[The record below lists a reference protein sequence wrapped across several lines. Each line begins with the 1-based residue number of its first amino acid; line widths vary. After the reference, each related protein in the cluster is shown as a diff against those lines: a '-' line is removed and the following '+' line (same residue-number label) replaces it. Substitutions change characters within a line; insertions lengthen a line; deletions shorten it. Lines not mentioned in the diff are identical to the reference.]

1 LQQLFENPELQKFF
15 LVFVRLSGLVVFA
28 PPFMNQRLSVQLKGG
43 LVFFL
48 AIAVMPVVPALPNLV
63 PYNTI
68 DLAFAM
74 LNEVLIGFIIGFSV
88 RLLFTI
94 FELAGEFVDKQ
105 VGFAM
110 ASLVDPQTDVTVSI
124 LGSMFMN
131 LALFIFIKVGGHHWV
146 IEAFAGSFRTLPL
159 LQGDFNIDGIHF
171 HMGELFLKIFS
182 SALGIVFPIIAVVTL
197 VYVAQGFLVRTIP
210 QLQIFVIGFIFTIT
224 IGLTSIQ
231 IMLQNFYPVTID
243 LFNFFRDRVFFMVT
257 HLDHG

>member
-1 LQQLFENPELQKFF
+1 MQQFFENPELQKFF

-28 PPFMNQRLSVQLKGG
+28 PPFMNRRLSVQLKGG

-48 AIAVMPVVPALPNLV
+48 AIAVMPVVPALPRLV

-68 DLAFAM
+68 DLAYAM
-74 LNEVLIGFIIGFSV
+74 ASEVLIGLIIGFSV
-88 RLLFTI
+88 RILFTI

-131 LALFIFIKVGGHHWV
+131 LALFLFIKVGGHHWI

-159 LQGDFNIDGIHF
+159 LQGDFNIDGIHY
-171 HMGELFLKIFS
+171 HMGELFLKMFS
-182 SALGIVFPIIAVVTL
+182 SALGIVLPIIAVVTL

-231 IMLQNFYPVTID
+231 IMLRNFYPTSID
-243 LFNFFRDRVFFMVT
+243 LFEFFRHRVWFMVS
-257 HLDHG
+257 HLNHG